1 MPHPHSDDS
10 PVYLGIDSSSA
21 YLALALW
28 SSGGIVARFCEE
40 VGRAHAARIGVE
52 LERLLA
58 RAGVRRGDLAGIGV
72 GTGPGSYTGLR
83 VGVATA
89 KGLARGLGV
98 PLGGES
104 SLAAMAAAHLTP
116 DKPKGVIALDARRGN
131 VYAGVFERIEGE
143 GGHVELRYGSAE
155 KVSRDELRARYP
167 ALPYFENAAP
177 DAAYLA
183 CRAAAGAGE
192 ATPLYL

>member
-1 MPHPHSDDS
+1 MPHPRRN
-10 PVYLGIDSSSA
+10 PPIYLGIDSSSA

-28 SSGGIVARFCEE
+28 SLEGVLGCFCEE
-40 VGRAHAARIGVE
+40 VGREHAARVGVE
-52 LERLLA
+52 LERLFA
-58 RAGVRRGDLAGIGV
+58 RADVRRSDLAGVGV

-89 KGLARGLGV
+89 KGVAQGLGV
-98 PLGGES
+98 PLSGES
-104 SLAAMAAAHLTP
+104 SLAAMAAARLTP
-116 DKPKGVIALDARRGN
+116 DEPKGVVALDARRGN

-143 GGHVELRYGSAE
+143 AGHEEIRYGDIE
-155 KVSRDELRARYP
+155 KVSRDELQARHP
-167 ALPYFENAAP
+167 TLPYFENVAP

-183 CRAAAGAGE
+183 RCAATGVGS